1 MNDQVL
7 SSLEIG
13 VYHRQ
18 RVKITCQPLHAPQ
31 HQWPLPIVHE
41 LLLVLVDG
49 WMIEHDTILSWN
61 LI

>member
-1 MNDQVL
+1 MIRYYHL
-7 SSLEIG
+7 LKLEYIIDRG
-13 VYHRQ
+13 L
-18 RVKITCQPLHAPQ
+18 KITCQPLHAPQ